1 MNAPDTSSSG
11 SGRPVAELGYAEAL
25 AELEQILAR
34 LEGDDLDV
42 DRLADDVAR
51 AADLVRHCRDRIDAA
66 RLQVER
72 VVTDL
77 DPKG

>member
-1 MNAPDTSSSG
+1 MTEPETP
-11 SGRPVAELGYAEAL
+11 RPVDELGYSEAL
-25 AELEQILAR
+25 TELEGILAR

-42 DRLADDVAR
+42 DRLAGDVAR
-51 AADLVRHCRDRIDAA
+51 AADLVRHCRDRIDSA

-77 DPKG
+77 EAPA

>member
-1 MNAPDTSSSG
+1 MTAPDSP
-11 SGRPVAELGYAEAL
+11 RPVDELGYADAL

-77 DPKG
+77 DPQG